1 MKHGAHIYTGLLPV
15 WLSPGAARPVPVPRP
30 DPVSGIPSLP
40 QASNCD
46 GEKLTIFI
54 GN

>member
-15 WLSPGAARPVPVPRP
+15 WLSPGAAAPVPVPHP
-30 DPVSGIPSLP
+30 DPGCGIPSLP